1 LRELREKENKQMS
14 KISPEFSKNLRA
26 AFEPGFREALAR
38 VPAIREEKRLRYLAD
53 STAYRREKYA
63 CRCYMG
69 RGTQAGNLL
78 LSPSCPVHNK
88 DFVDF
93 HPEYRHVDPPAS
105 FIEKEFGPS
114 TMADCFRE
122 KGEGR

>member
-1 LRELREKENKQMS
+1 MS
-14 KISPEFSKNLRA
+14 KISSNFSKNLRA
-26 AFEPGFREALAR
+26 AFEPGIREALAR
-38 VPAIREEKRLRYLAD
+38 IPANKEVKRLRYLAD

-69 RGTQAGNLL
+69 QGTRAGDLL
-78 LSPSCPVHNK
+78 LSPLCPVHNK

-93 HPEYRHVDPPAS
+93 YPEYRYVDPPAS

-122 KGEGR
+122 KENKNELPLPK